1 MNFALQYRRLPPHC
15 DLSRERRPVSNSS
28 FFLLPHHSTLS
39 TRLLLQMSQQTMP
52 NPMYFNSIFEDVEPT
67 DRHRQQQARQGL
79 DQSDDGKNQS
89 SWPNSSGQI
98 PDDNDDDH
106 DEEHDEDDDDEES
119 NKPHTSVGK
128 KRKQELHRRHSKR
141 YRDNLGELFQSLE
154 HLLPK
159 VVPGCKLKTK
169 SQIIA
174 NSVHAIK
181 RLRSEV
187 SSLEMQYVLSSH
199 ANRTKWVEDTVIK
212 ATCFQE
218 VAEPFM
224 RLLVGMQRWKHSELW
239 CRYEVNV
246 LSDGTETN
254 APVMHPTNTVKDLGP
269 AASRK
274 FFLKLERTASAHDI
288 TASAVPDAYKMFSEL
303 SQLQTFVVGDKSL
316 VGRIASSLSPEW
328 IDLRDPESCRGFR
341 RASSARQCGFTVCF
355 AVPFLV
361 RGHVFAT
368 VLFYDDQQ
376 RSDVGPDISIAQDLA
391 SCLGNCYGASS
402 TQKKAEKSEEKKE
415 LRTQ

>member
-1 MNFALQYRRLPPHC
+1 MT
-15 DLSRERRPVSNSS
+15 SR
-28 FFLLPHHSTLS
+28 
-39 TRLLLQMSQQTMP
+39 
-52 NPMYFNSIFEDVEPT
+52 PMYFNNIFEEVNPT
-67 DRHRQQQARQGL
+67 DRASRPPQPNHNRDQQQQPQPATNNPEE
-79 DQSDDGKNQS
+79 KEE
-89 SWPNSSGQI
+89 
-98 PDDNDDDH
+98 
-106 DEEHDEDDDDEES
+106 EEHEEEEEEEEEETAR
-119 NKPHTSVGK
+119 PQQHPVAGK

-154 HLLPK
+154 QLLPK

-174 NSVHAIK
+174 NSVQAVK
-181 RLRSEV
+181 RLRAEV
-187 SSLEMQYVLSSH
+187 SSLEMQYVLSSP
-199 ANRTKWVEDTVIK
+199 ANRTKWVEDTVKK

-246 LSDGTETN
+246 LPDGQDSG
-254 APVMHPTNTVKDLGP
+254 APVSTPTNTVQDLGP

-288 TASAVPDAYKMFSEL
+288 TLSAIPDAYKLFSEL
-303 SQLQTFVVGDKSL
+303 SQLQTFIVGDDSL

-328 IDLRDPESCRGFR
+328 IDLRDPVSCRGFK
-341 RASSARQCGFTVCF
+341 RATSARQCGFSVCF

-361 RGHVFAT
+361 RGHVFAA
-368 VLFYDDQQ
+368 VLFFDDQP
-376 RSDVGPDISIAQDLA
+376 RGDVGPDISIAQDLA
-391 SCLGNCYGASS
+391 SSLGNCYGASGS
-402 TQKKAEKSEEKKE
+402 QQVEQTSQTDLWASNKQK
-415 LRTQ
+415 